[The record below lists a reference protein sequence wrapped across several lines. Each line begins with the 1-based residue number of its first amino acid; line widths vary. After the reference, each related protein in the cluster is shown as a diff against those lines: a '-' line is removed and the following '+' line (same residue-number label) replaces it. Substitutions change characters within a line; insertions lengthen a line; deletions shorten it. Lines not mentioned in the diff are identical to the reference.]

1 MIRHLNFILVQGY
14 GNFNKTNPQKIQ
26 MPGWGEGCPGGHGD
40 VEASIDGR
48 VTFHIPS
55 RVRLG
60 TG

>member
-1 MIRHLNFILVQGY
+1 M
-14 GNFNKTNPQKIQ
+14 
-26 MPGWGEGCPGGHGD
+26 GGGVGD

>member
-1 MIRHLNFILVQGY
+1 
-14 GNFNKTNPQKIQ
+14 